1 MTFTAAQI
9 ALMIQGKV
17 EGNPA
22 AAVGA
27 FGKIEEA
34 KEGEL
39 SFLSNPK
46 YEEYLYQ
53 TKASVI
59 ICNESLEL
67 KQPTSATL
75 IRVADAYSAFAI
87 LLSKYQEIMTQ
98 QLVGI
103 QQPSYISPSA
113 KLGEQVFVAAFCH
126 IGENVVLG
134 NGVKLYPGVVIGN
147 GSKIGDNVIL
157 HAGVKIY
164 HDCILGNRVIIHSN
178 TVVGGDGFG
187 FAPQSDGSYHK
198 IPQIGNV
205 IIEDDV
211 EIGSNTAIDRATMG
225 STIIRK
231 GTKLDNLI
239 QVAHNVEIG
248 SNTVIAAQAGISGS
262 AKVGNSVM
270 IGGQVGT
277 AGHIIIADGSKI
289 AGQTGVTKS
298 IKVPNKT
305 HNGTPALEFTNSLR
319 IQAHTRNLPEMEKR
333 LKELE
338 KTVADLLQKLDNT
351 AQKTD

>member
-1 MTFTAAQI
+1 MQFTAAQI

-17 EGNPA
+17 EGNPD

-34 KEGEL
+34 STGEL
-39 SFLSNPK
+39 SFFSNPK
-46 YEEYLYQ
+46 YEEYLYSSN
-53 TKASVI
+53 ASI
-59 ICNESLEL
+59 IIINEAFEL
-67 KQPTSATL
+67 KQPCSATL
-75 IRVADAYSAFAI
+75 IRVTDAYSAFAI

-98 QLVGI
+98 QLVGV
-103 QQPSYISPSA
+103 QQPSFIASTA
-113 KLGEQVFVAAFCH
+113 KLGDQVFVAAFCH
-126 IGENVVLG
+126 IGDKVTIG

-147 GSKIGDNVIL
+147 GSTIGNGSIL

-164 HDCILGNRVIIHSN
+164 HDCIIGNRVIIHANS
-178 TVVGGDGFG
+178 VVGGDGFG
-187 FAPQSDGSYHK
+187 FAPQPDGSYQK

-239 QVAHNVEIG
+239 QIAHNVEIG

-262 AKVGNSVM
+262 AKVGNGVM

-277 AGHIIIADGSKI
+277 AGHITIADGSKI
-289 AGQTGVTKS
+289 AGQAGVTKS
-298 IKVPNKT
+298 IKIPNRT
-305 HNGTPALEFTNSLR
+305 HNGTPASDFSYSLR
-319 IQAHTRNLPEMEKR
+319 IQAYTRNLPDMEKR
-333 LKELE
+333 IKELE
-338 KTVADLLQKLDNT
+338 KLVEQLLVDQAKV
-351 AQKTD
+351 